1 VTIYF
6 STATQGRAMISGPLA
21 DAVQTLLNRKGAGL
35 VVDGRF
41 GPASARAMND
51 WQTGSGF
58 PVSATFLEDEWQSLS
73 TLGPLT
79 AFDRVLNPTVAF
91 EGTYFTGAVGAFDSG
106 GLTWGILGF
115 TLSSGALEQLFSDI
129 EIRAPGLIAGIF
141 GDEYDQMMQA
151 LPLRG
156 QAAVDWAKTI
166 STGANNTRLIDP
178 WAGHFSALGN
188 QGAAKS
194 VQMDHAFATW
204 FGRAVGYLSRYMSG
218 RQVSLLDIAFWF
230 DVAVQTGVSS
240 AVSADLL
247 AVDTAGLDNAA
258 CRAAFA
264 QVIANHAAAQWRND
278 VLSRKMTFATGRGT
292 VHGAVYD
299 LADWGITDEVVP
311 TPDAET
317 RPVLSVMFAAS

>member
-1 VTIYF
+1 MIYF
-6 STATQGRAMISGPLA
+6 STATQGRARISGPLA
-21 DAVQTLLNRKGAGL
+21 DAVQTLLDRDGARL
-35 VVDGRF
+35 IVDGRF

-51 WQTGSGF
+51 WQARNGF
-58 PVSATFLEDEWQSLS
+58 PSSPTFSEDQWQRLSA
-73 TLGPLT
+73 LGPLT

-91 EGTYFTGAVGAFDSG
+91 EGTYFTGVVGAFDSG

-115 TLSSGALEQLFSDI
+115 TLSSGALQELFSDI
-129 EIRAPGLIAGIF
+129 ETRAPGLIAGIF
-141 GDEYDQMMQA
+141 GAEYGQLMQA

-166 STGANNTRLIDP
+166 STGANNTQLVAP
-178 WAGHFSALGN
+178 WAGYFSALGGR
-188 QGAAKS
+188 GAAKA

-204 FGRAVGYLSRYMSG
+204 FGRAVGYIDRYMPG

-240 AVSADLL
+240 AVSTDLL
-247 AVDTAGLDNAA
+247 AVDMTGLDNAA

-299 LADWGITDEVVP
+299 LADWGITDDVVP
-311 TPDAET
+311 APDTET
-317 RPVLSVMFAAS
+317 RPVLSTMFSAC